1 MFPKYFDTLRNGN
14 DEVRDDELTDKKE
27 ERRLT
32 LMSGHLSVPSA
43 NSKHTKKVL
52 LFSTLF
58 FSLG

>member
-43 NSKHTKKVL
+43 NSKHKKGSFIFDFV
-52 LFSTLF
+52 F
-58 FSLG
+58 